1 MQPRP
6 AGASWICSEV
16 IKKLINR
23 LLGKPGPKQRRTGRA
38 HAARVVGVDEH
49 RIDPAL
55 ISRNAV
61 KVTSALQQAG
71 YQAFIVGG
79 AVRDLLLGIKP
90 KDFDVATN
98 ATPEQVQAL
107 FRRSRIIG
115 RRFQIVHVT
124 FYGGREQEIIEVST
138 FRALVDAVAS
148 ETLPEGR
155 RLKRA
160 ELDSKTHAIDA
171 SGRVL
176 RDNVWGTQAEDA
188 ERRDFTINA
197 MYYDPAAQTVHDY
210 HHGMEDIR
218 ARTLRMIGDPVTRYR
233 EDPVRMLRVVRFAA
247 KTGFSIDDHTREPI
261 VGLASLIHNVP
272 SARLFDEMLK
282 LLMSGHAWASLQE
295 LRKAGLH
302 KGLLPLLDV
311 ALEQPMGQ
319 RFVQLALDNTDRRVQ
334 AGKPVSPGFLFASL
348 LWHHV
353 LQRWNKLR
361 EQGEH
366 PIAALNTAM
375 DQVLEKQTGQ
385 LAIQRRFVTD
395 MRDIWGMQ
403 PRFEKR
409 VGRMPFR
416 LLESPRFRAGYDFLQ
431 LRCEAGEQ
439 AAEMGQW
446 WTDFQNA
453 SPDQREAMIE
463 AARPARSRGGKGG
476 QGGQGGQSGANEPEA
491 GEGAEGAEGD
501 APARKRR
508 RRRSPRKSDKVS
520 SRSEAD
526 SAEGGQAVA
535 QSRRAQP
542 EE

>member
-1 MQPRP
+1 M
-6 AGASWICSEV
+6 
-16 IKKLINR
+16 IKKLITR

-38 HAARVVGVDEH
+38 HTPRIVNVDEH
-49 RIDPAL
+49 QIDPTL
-55 ISRNAV
+55 LSRNAV
-61 KVTSALQQAG
+61 KVTSTLQQAG

-98 ATPEQVQAL
+98 ATPEQVQSL

-138 FRALVDAVAS
+138 FRALVDAIAS

-176 RDNVWGTQAEDA
+176 RDNVWGSQAEDA

-218 ARTLRMIGDPVTRYR
+218 ARTLRMIGDPATRYR

-247 KTGFSIDDHTREPI
+247 KTSFDIDEATRHP
-261 VGLASLIHNVP
+261 VAGLAELIHNVP

-334 AGKPVSPGFLFASL
+334 AGKPVSPGFLFAAL

-353 LQRWNKLR
+353 LQRWNQLR
-361 EQGEH
+361 EEGEH
-366 PIAALNTAM
+366 AIAALNSAM
-375 DQVLEKQTGQ
+375 DSVLEKQTGQ

-416 LLESPRFRAGYDFLQ
+416 LLESPRFRAGYDFLH
-431 LRCEAGEQ
+431 LRCQSGELPEEL
-439 AAEMGQW
+439 AAW
-446 WTDFQNA
+446 WQDFQNA
-453 SPDQREAMIE
+453 EPHEREDLIDAVRG
-463 AARPARSRGGKGG
+463 ARGQGGG
-476 QGGQGGQSGANEPEA
+476 QGGGQGSGQ
-491 GEGAEGAEGD
+491 GAEGEG
-501 APARKRR
+501 PARKKR

-520 SRSEAD
+520 SRSD
-526 SAEGGQAVA
+526 SDAGQAA
-535 QSRRAQP
+535 HAGPGQP
-542 EE
+542 EET

>member
-1 MQPRP
+1 M
-6 AGASWICSEV
+6 
-16 IKKLINR
+16 IKKLITR

-38 HAARVVGVDEH
+38 HTPRIVNVDEH
-49 RIDPAL
+49 RIDPTL
-55 ISRNAV
+55 LSRNAV
-61 KVTSALQQAG
+61 KVTSTLQQAG
-71 YQAFIVGG
+71 YQAYIVGG

-98 ATPEQVQAL
+98 ATPEQVQSL

-138 FRALVDAVAS
+138 FRALVDAIAS

-160 ELDSKTHAIDA
+160 ELDTKTHAIDA

-176 RDNVWGTQAEDA
+176 RDNVWGSQAEDA

-218 ARTLRMIGDPVTRYR
+218 ARLLRMIGDPATRYR

-247 KTGFSIDDHTREPI
+247 KTGFDIDEATRLPI
-261 VGLASLIHNVP
+261 AGLAELIHNVP

-334 AGKPVSPGFLFASL
+334 AGKPVSPGFLFAAL

-361 EQGEH
+361 DDGEH
-366 PIAALNTAM
+366 AIAALNTAM
-375 DQVLEKQTGQ
+375 DTVLEKQTGQ

-416 LLESPRFRAGYDFLQ
+416 LLESPRFRAGYDFLV
-431 LRCEAGEQ
+431 LRCQSGELPEELAG
-439 AAEMGQW
+439 W
-446 WTDFQNA
+446 WNDFQNA
-453 SPDQREAMIE
+453 EPHEREALID
-463 AARPARSRGGKGG
+463 AVRSARG
-476 QGGQGGQSGANEPEA
+476 QGGAQAQ
-491 GEGAEGAEGD
+491 GAEGEG
-501 APARKRR
+501 PARKKRR
-508 RRRSPRKSDKVS
+508 RRGPRKSDKVS
-520 SRSEAD
+520 SRSDSDAGEA
-526 SAEGGQAVA
+526 AHAGPG
-535 QSRRAQP
+535 QP
-542 EE
+542 EET

>member
-1 MQPRP
+1 MRPRP
-6 AGASWICSEV
+6 AGASWTCSDV

-23 LLGKPGPKQRRTGRA
+23 LLGKPGPKLRRTGRA
-38 HAARVVGVDEH
+38 HTQRIVNVDEH
-49 RIDPAL
+49 QIDPTL
-55 ISRNAV
+55 LSRNAV
-61 KVTSALQQAG
+61 KVTATLQQAG
-71 YQAFIVGG
+71 FQAFIVGG
-79 AVRDLLLGIKP
+79 AVRDVLLGIKP

-98 ATPEQVQAL
+98 ATPEEVQAL

-138 FRALVDAVAS
+138 FRALVDAIAS

-176 RDNVWGTQAEDA
+176 RDNVWGSQAEDA

-247 KTGFSIDDHTREPI
+247 KTGFSIDEATREPI
-261 VGLASLIHNVP
+261 AELAPLIHNVP

-334 AGKPVSPGFLFASL
+334 AGKPVSPGFLFAAL

-361 EQGEH
+361 DEGEH
-366 PIAALNTAM
+366 AIAALNTAM
-375 DQVLEKQTGQ
+375 DMVLEKQTGQ

-431 LRCEAGEQ
+431 LRCESGEQ
-439 AAEMGQW
+439 PAEIGQW

-453 SPDQREAMIE
+453 PPDTREDMIE
-463 AARPARSRGGKGG
+463 ATRQKRGKGGSGAAGG
-476 QGGQGGQSGANEPEA
+476 QGGQGADE
-491 GEGAEGAEGD
+491 GEGFAGVDGEG
-501 APARKRR
+501 PARKKRR
-508 RRRSPRKSDKVS
+508 RRGPRKSDKVS
-520 SRSEAD
+520 SRGDTDA
-526 SAEGGQAVA
+526 AEGGQAA
-535 QSRRAQP
+535 SESGRAQP

>member
-1 MQPRP
+1 M
-6 AGASWICSEV
+6 
-16 IKKLINR
+16 IKKLITR

-38 HAARVVGVDEH
+38 HMPRIVNVDEH
-49 RIDPAL
+49 QIDPTL
-55 ISRNAV
+55 LSRNAV
-61 KVTSALQQAG
+61 KVTSTLQQAG
-71 YQAFIVGG
+71 YQAYIVGG

-98 ATPEQVQAL
+98 ATPEQVQSL

-138 FRALVDAVAS
+138 FRALVDAIAS

-176 RDNVWGTQAEDA
+176 RDNVWGSQAEDA

-218 ARTLRMIGDPVTRYR
+218 ARLLRMIGDPATRYR

-247 KTGFSIDDHTREPI
+247 KTGFDIDEATRLPI
-261 VGLASLIHNVP
+261 AGLAELIHNVP

-334 AGKPVSPGFLFASL
+334 AGKPVSPGFLFAAL

-361 EQGEH
+361 DEGEH
-366 PIAALNTAM
+366 AIAALNTAM
-375 DQVLEKQTGQ
+375 DMVLEKQTGQ

-416 LLESPRFRAGYDFLQ
+416 LLESPRFRAGYDFLV
-431 LRCEAGEQ
+431 LRCQSGELPEELG
-439 AAEMGQW
+439 AW
-446 WTDFQNA
+446 WNDFQNA
-453 SPDQREAMIE
+453 EPHEREDLIDAVRG
-463 AARPARSRGGKGG
+463 ARG
-476 QGGQGGQSGANEPEA
+476 QGGGHGGGQSGAQ
-491 GEGAEGAEGD
+491 GAEGEG
-501 APARKRR
+501 PARKKRR
-508 RRRSPRKSDKVS
+508 RRGPRKSDKVS
-520 SRSEAD
+520 SRSDSDAGEA
-526 SAEGGQAVA
+526 AHAGPG
-535 QSRRAQP
+535 QP
-542 EE
+542 EET

>member
-1 MQPRP
+1 
-6 AGASWICSEV
+6 V
-16 IKKLINR
+16 IKKLITR

-38 HAARVVGVDEH
+38 HTPRIVNVDEH
-49 RIDPAL
+49 RIDPTL
-55 ISRNAV
+55 LSRNAV
-61 KVTSALQQAG
+61 KVTSTLQQAG
-71 YQAFIVGG
+71 YQAYIVGG

-98 ATPEQVQAL
+98 ATPEQVQSL

-138 FRALVDAVAS
+138 FRALVDAIAS

-176 RDNVWGTQAEDA
+176 RDNVWGSQAEDA

-218 ARTLRMIGDPVTRYR
+218 ARLLRMIGDPATRYR

-247 KTGFSIDDHTREPI
+247 KTGFDIDEATRLPI
-261 VGLASLIHNVP
+261 AGLAELIHNVP

-334 AGKPVSPGFLFASL
+334 AGKPVSPGFLFAAL

-361 EQGEH
+361 DDGEH
-366 PIAALNTAM
+366 AIAALNTAM
-375 DQVLEKQTGQ
+375 DTVLEKQTGQ

-416 LLESPRFRAGYDFLQ
+416 LLESPRFRAGYDFLV
-431 LRCEAGEQ
+431 LRCQSGELPEELAG
-439 AAEMGQW
+439 W
-446 WTDFQNA
+446 WNDFQNA
-453 SPDQREAMIE
+453 EPHEREALID
-463 AARPARSRGGKGG
+463 AVRSARG
-476 QGGQGGQSGANEPEA
+476 QGGAQAQ
-491 GEGAEGAEGD
+491 GAEGEG
-501 APARKRR
+501 PARKKRR
-508 RRRSPRKSDKVS
+508 RRGPRKSDKVS
-520 SRSEAD
+520 SRSDSDAGEA
-526 SAEGGQAVA
+526 AHAGPG
-535 QSRRAQP
+535 QP
-542 EE
+542 EET

>member
-1 MQPRP
+1 M
-6 AGASWICSEV
+6 
-16 IKKLINR
+16 
-23 LLGKPGPKQRRTGRA
+23 LGKPGPKQRRTGRA
-38 HAARVVGVDEH
+38 HTPRIVNVDEH
-49 RIDPAL
+49 RIDPTL
-55 ISRNAV
+55 LSRNAV
-61 KVTSALQQAG
+61 KVTSTLQQAG
-71 YQAFIVGG
+71 YQAYIVGG

-98 ATPEQVQAL
+98 ATPEQVQSL

-138 FRALVDAVAS
+138 FRALVDAIAS

-176 RDNVWGTQAEDA
+176 RDNVWGSQAEDA

-218 ARTLRMIGDPVTRYR
+218 ARLLRMIGDPATRYR

-247 KTGFSIDDHTREPI
+247 KTGFDIDEATRLPI
-261 VGLASLIHNVP
+261 AGLAELIHNVP

-334 AGKPVSPGFLFASL
+334 AGKPVSPGFLFAAL

-361 EQGEH
+361 DEGEH
-366 PIAALNTAM
+366 AIAALNTAM
-375 DQVLEKQTGQ
+375 DTVLEKQTGQ

-416 LLESPRFRAGYDFLQ
+416 LLESPRFRAGYDFLV
-431 LRCEAGEQ
+431 LRCQSGELPEELAG
-439 AAEMGQW
+439 W
-446 WTDFQNA
+446 WNDFQNA
-453 SPDQREAMIE
+453 EPHEREALID
-463 AARPARSRGGKGG
+463 AVRSARG
-476 QGGQGGQSGANEPEA
+476 QGGAQAQ
-491 GEGAEGAEGD
+491 GAEGEG
-501 APARKRR
+501 PARKKRR
-508 RRRSPRKSDKVS
+508 RRGPRKSDKVS
-520 SRSEAD
+520 SRSD
-526 SAEGGQAVA
+526 SDAGQAA
-535 QSRRAQP
+535 HAGPGQP
-542 EE
+542 EET

>member
-1 MQPRP
+1 MRPRP
-6 AGASWICSEV
+6 AGASWTCSDV

-23 LLGKPGPKQRRTGRA
+23 LLGKPGPKLRRTGRA
-38 HAARVVGVDEH
+38 HTQRIVNVDEH
-49 RIDPAL
+49 QIDPTL
-55 ISRNAV
+55 LSRNAV
-61 KVTSALQQAG
+61 KVTATLQQAG
-71 YQAFIVGG
+71 FQAFIVGG
-79 AVRDLLLGIKP
+79 AVRDVLLGIKP

-98 ATPEQVQAL
+98 ATPEEVQAL

-138 FRALVDAVAS
+138 FRALVDAIAS

-176 RDNVWGTQAEDA
+176 RDNVWGSQAEDA

-247 KTGFSIDDHTREPI
+247 KTGFSIDEATREPI
-261 VGLASLIHNVP
+261 AELAPLIHNVP

-334 AGKPVSPGFLFASL
+334 AGKPVSPGFLFAAL

-361 EQGEH
+361 DEGEH
-366 PIAALNTAM
+366 AIAALNTAM
-375 DQVLEKQTGQ
+375 DMVLEKQTGQ

-431 LRCEAGEQ
+431 LRCESGEQ
-439 AAEMGQW
+439 PAEIGQW

-453 SPDQREAMIE
+453 PPDAREDMIE
-463 AARPARSRGGKGG
+463 ATRQKRGKGG
-476 QGGQGGQSGANEPEA
+476 SGAAGGQGSQGGQGADE
-491 GEGAEGAEGD
+491 GEGFAEVDGEG
-501 APARKRR
+501 PVRKKRR
-508 RRRSPRKSDKVS
+508 RRGPRKSDKVS
-520 SRSEAD
+520 SRGDTDA
-526 SAEGGQAVA
+526 AEGGQAA
-535 QSRRAQP
+535 SESGRAQP

>member
-1 MQPRP
+1 
-6 AGASWICSEV
+6 
-16 IKKLINR
+16 
-23 LLGKPGPKQRRTGRA
+23 
-38 HAARVVGVDEH
+38 
-49 RIDPAL
+49 
-55 ISRNAV
+55 
-61 KVTSALQQAG
+61 
-71 YQAFIVGG
+71 
-79 AVRDLLLGIKP
+79 
-90 KDFDVATN
+90 
-98 ATPEQVQAL
+98 
-107 FRRSRIIG
+107 
-115 RRFQIVHVT
+115 
-124 FYGGREQEIIEVST
+124 
-138 FRALVDAVAS
+138 
-148 ETLPEGR
+148 
-155 RLKRA
+155 
-160 ELDSKTHAIDA
+160 
-171 SGRVL
+171 
-176 RDNVWGTQAEDA
+176 
-188 ERRDFTINA
+188 
-197 MYYDPAAQTVHDY
+197 
-210 HHGMEDIR
+210 
-218 ARTLRMIGDPVTRYR
+218 
-233 EDPVRMLRVVRFAA
+233 
-247 KTGFSIDDHTREPI
+247 
-261 VGLASLIHNVP
+261 VP

-311 ALEQPMGQ
+311 ALEQPMGH

-361 EQGEH
+361 DQGEH

-375 DQVLEKQTGQ
+375 DLVLEKQTGQ

-439 AAEMGQW
+439 PAEVGQW
-446 WTDFQNA
+446 WNDFQN
-453 SPDQREAMIE
+453 SPPDQREALIE
-463 AARPARSRGGKGG
+463 AARPARSRGGQGG
-476 QGGQGGQSGANEPEA
+476 KGGQGGQSGANVPANVPE
-491 GEGAEGAEGD
+491 GEEGEEGD

-508 RRRSPRKSDKVS
+508 RRRGPRKSDKVS

-526 SAEGGQAVA
+526 TAEGGQAVA
-535 QSRRAQP
+535 ESSRAQP

>member
-1 MQPRP
+1 M
-6 AGASWICSEV
+6 

-23 LLGKPGPKQRRTGRA
+23 LLGKPGTQQRPVKRRGQRA
-38 HAARVVGVDEH
+38 HTPNIVAHAEH
-49 RIDPAL
+49 QIDQSL
-55 ISRNAV
+55 ISRNAI
-61 KVTSALQQAG
+61 KVTSTLQQAG
-71 YQAFIVGG
+71 YEAFIVGG

-98 ATPEQVQAL
+98 ATPDQVQAL

-155 RLKRA
+155 RLKRS

-176 RDNVWGTQAEDA
+176 RDNVWGSQAEDA

-197 MYYDPAAQTVHDY
+197 MYYDPAQQLVYDY
-210 HHGMEDIR
+210 HQGMEDIR

-233 EDPVRMLRVVRFAA
+233 EDPIRMLRVVRFAA
-247 KTGFSIDDHTREPI
+247 KTGFTIDEDTRQPI
-261 VGLASLIHNVP
+261 ADLASLIHNVP

-302 KGLLPLLDV
+302 RGLLPLLDV

-319 RFVQLALDNTDRRVQ
+319 RFVQLALDNTDQRVQ
-334 AGKPVSPGFLFASL
+334 VGKPVSPGFLFAAL

-353 LQRWNKLR
+353 LQRWTTLR

-366 PIAALNTAM
+366 AIAALNIAM
-375 DQVLEKQTGQ
+375 DDVLERQTGQ

-416 LLESPRFRAGYDFLQ
+416 LIESPRFRAGFDFLY
-431 LRCEAGEQ
+431 LRCESGEQ
-439 AAEMGQW
+439 PAELAKW
-446 WTDFQNA
+446 WQDFQDA
-453 SPDQREAMIE
+453 DSHGREDLIE
-463 AARPARSRGGKGG
+463 AVRPVRGAGR
-476 QGGQGGQSGANEPEA
+476 QGGGGSG
-491 GEGAEGAEGD
+491 GAGD
-501 APARKRR
+501 ADGFEPAGDGDSGDSGGPARKKR

-520 SRSEAD
+520 PRSDMDASQESGSTAD
-526 SAEGGQAVA
+526 RKTGKV
-535 QSRRAQP
+535 RVQP
-542 EE
+542 EES

>member
-1 MQPRP
+1 M
-6 AGASWICSEV
+6 
-16 IKKLINR
+16 IKKLITR

-38 HAARVVGVDEH
+38 HMPNIVGVDEH
-49 RIDPAL
+49 RIDPSL

-61 KVTSALQQAG
+61 KVTSTLQQAG

-176 RDNVWGTQAEDA
+176 RDNVWGSQAEDA

-218 ARTLRMIGDPVTRYR
+218 AKTLRMIGDPVTRYR

-247 KTGFSIDDHTREPI
+247 KTGFGIDEATRLPI
-261 VGLASLIHNVP
+261 GELAPLIHNVP

-311 ALEQPMGQ
+311 AIEQPMGQ

-353 LQRWNKLR
+353 LQRWTKLR
-361 EQGEH
+361 EGGEH

-375 DQVLEKQTGQ
+375 DMVLEKQTGQ

-409 VGRMPFR
+409 VGRMPYR

-431 LRCEAGEQ
+431 LRCQAGEQ
-439 AAEMGQW
+439 PAELGQW

-453 SPDQREAMIE
+453 HPEERETLIDAV
-463 AARPARSRGGKGG
+463 RPARGKSGKGG
-476 QGGQGGQSGANEPEA
+476 ARGGDAA
-491 GEGAEGAEGD
+491 HEGAEGGADAGDDGGAEFAGGPEGD

-508 RRRSPRKSDKVS
+508 RRRGPRKSDKVS

-526 SAEGGQAVA
+526 AADRTDGGQ
-535 QSRRAQP
+535 SEPDPRRAQP

>member
-1 MQPRP
+1 MPPQR
-6 AGASWICSEV
+6 AGASWICSDV

-23 LLGKPGPKQRRTGRA
+23 LLGKPGPKQRRIGRA
-38 HAARVVGVDEH
+38 HTPRIVTVEEH

-55 ISRNAV
+55 LSRNAV
-61 KVTSALQQAG
+61 KVTSTLQQAG
-71 YQAFIVGG
+71 YQAFVVGG

-155 RLKRA
+155 RLKRS

-218 ARTLRMIGDPVTRYR
+218 ARTLRMIGDPTLRYR

-247 KTGFSIDDHTREPI
+247 KTGFTIDEATREPI
-261 VGLASLIHNVP
+261 AGLASLIHNVP

-334 AGKPVSPGFLFASL
+334 AGKPVSPGFLFAAL

-353 LQRWNKLR
+353 LQHWNAER
-361 EQGEH
+361 ERGEH
-366 PIAALNTAM
+366 AIAALNTAM
-375 DQVLEKQTGQ
+375 DAVLEKQTGQ

-416 LLESPRFRAGYDFLQ
+416 LLESPRFRAGFDFLH
-431 LRCEAGEQ
+431 LRCQSGEMPEELARWWQ
-439 AAEMGQW
+439 DFQDADPGEREGLIDNVRNARGPAAEG
-446 WTDFQNA
+446 
-453 SPDQREAMIE
+453 EG
-463 AARPARSRGGKGG
+463 PARK
-476 QGGQGGQSGANEPEA
+476 
-491 GEGAEGAEGD
+491 
-501 APARKRR
+501 KRR
-508 RRRSPRKSDKVS
+508 RRGPRKSDKVS
-520 SRSEAD
+520 SRSDTDAGQEAH
-526 SAEGGQAVA
+526 AGRGQ
-535 QSRRAQP
+535 S
-542 EE
+542 EEHQ